1 MENEKSFIMA
11 IELKVSYSYVTLGDE
26 GQPRSV
32 DATRVELDW
41 PGHHIINC
49 IDGLKQE
56 EDIVQAVTTLV
67 REDQLHKADQLLHT
81 LL

>member
-1 MENEKSFIMA
+1 MENEGSFIIA
-11 IELKVSYSYVTLGDE
+11 LELKVSYSYVTLGGE
-26 GQPRSV
+26 GQPRNV
-32 DATRVELDW
+32 DATRIELDW
-41 PGHHIINC
+41 PGHHIIDC

-67 REDQLHKADQLLHT
+67 REGLLHKADQFLHT